1 MLDFICFYT
10 ITVIRKNNKHFNWAI
25 LMILYLMRHGP
36 TDWNVK
42 HRCQGWNDIALND
55 NGINQARDAA
65 LKIKDIEIETIYAS
79 DLKRAKKTAD
89 IISAHLD
96 LPVHYTKRLREMNFG
111 KAEGI
116 KKTDLEAKFPYIYSA
131 FNDVKNPER
140 YDIRY
145 PNGET
150 IGEVQQRFMKLV
162 TKLFEDGRQNVL
174 IVTHGML
181 IRIFCEICL
190 KKSIKLDNCSVLKVT
205 FDEKSKKFKSP
216 RIIF

>member
-1 MLDFICFYT
+1 
-10 ITVIRKNNKHFNWAI
+10 
-25 LMILYLMRHGP
+25 MILYLMRQGQ

-42 HRCQGWNDIALND
+42 HRSLGWNDIALNE
-55 NGINQARDAA
+55 NGIVQARIAA
-65 LKIKDIEIETIYAS
+65 EKLQNIEIETIYSS

-111 KAEGI
+111 KAEGV
-116 KKTDLEAKFPYIYSA
+116 KKTDLPAKFPYIYSA
-131 FNDVKNPER
+131 FNDIKNPER
-140 YDIRY
+140 YDIGY
-145 PNGET
+145 PNGES
-150 IGEVQQRFMKLV
+150 IGDVQQRFMKLV
-162 TKLFEDGRQNVL
+162 TKLYEDGRKNVL

-190 KKSIKLDNCSVLKVT
+190 KKTIRLENGSVLKVT

-216 RIIF
+216 KIIF